1 MFSSTVLKTATLT
14 AALLGT
20 SGLFGCQDNTTR
32 PGHDPVK
39 DTEPPNLTCVPNLD
53 GKIDANELQAALG
66 IPASFLVSPAG
77 EKRSV
82 DLVGTANNDGS
93 PIWDFSQDF
102 ASDQQATIQASDVSG
117 KWYKASF
124 PDGEFAAPVD
134 AAGTL
139 EGIYKHTD
147 ADLSLLG
154 IASTEEKPKKG
165 QTLLVYDAPIPLYK
179 FPIEPGKHWIASG
192 EVQNGLTYGLPYA
205 GKDTYDVTVGETGQL
220 ELFDYTFTQ
229 VHRIKLHIVQEPA
242 VGKSISTRQ
251 TQFLFE
257 CFGEVARATSK
268 PDETKDDFTTAAEV
282 RRLGQ

>member
-1 MFSSTVLKTATLT
+1 MFFDTVPSRVALVVTAAFSLT
-14 AALLGT
+14 A
-20 SGLFGCQDNTTR
+20 CQDNTIIQ
-32 PGHDPVK
+32 GHPPVP

-53 GKIDANELQAALG
+53 GKIDANELQAAIG

-77 EKRSV
+77 EARTV
-82 DLVGTANNDGS
+82 NLVGTANKDGS

-102 ASDQQATIQASDVSG
+102 ASDQQATIQASDMSA
-117 KWYKASF
+117 KWYKSSF

-139 EGIYKHTD
+139 EGIYQHTD
-147 ADLSLLG
+147 AALNLLG
-154 IASTEEKPKKG
+154 IASVQEKPKKG
-165 QTLLVYDAPIPLYK
+165 QTLLVYDAPIPLYR
-179 FPIEPGKHWIASG
+179 FPIEPGKHWVASG
-192 EVQNGLTYGLPYA
+192 SVQNGLTYGLPYA
-205 GKDTYDVTVGETGQL
+205 GKDTYDVTVGDTGQL

-242 VGKSISTRQ
+242 VGKSISTRE

-268 PDETKDDFTTAAEV
+268 PDEKNDNFTTAAEV

>member
-1 MFSSTVLKTATLT
+1 MFFDTVLKTSTLVLVAVASLT
-14 AALLGT
+14 
-20 SGLFGCQDNTTR
+20 GCQDNTTR
-32 PGHDPVK
+32 PGHDPIK

-53 GKIDANELQAALG
+53 GQIDASELQAAIG
-66 IPASFLVSPAG
+66 IPASFLVSPVG
-77 EKRSV
+77 EARTV
-82 DLVGTANNDGS
+82 NLLGTAAKDGS

-102 ASDQQATIQASDVSG
+102 ASDQQATIQASDLST

-139 EGIYKHTD
+139 EGIYQHTD
-147 ADLSLLG
+147 ASLNLLG
-154 IASTEEKPKKG
+154 VASTEEKPKKG

-179 FPIEPGKHWIASG
+179 FPIQPGKHWVASG
-192 EVQNGLTYGLPYA
+192 SVQNGLTYGLPYA
-205 GKDTYDVTVGETGQL
+205 GKDTYDVTIGETGQL
-220 ELFDYTFTQ
+220 ELFDYTFEQ
-229 VHRIKLHIVQEPA
+229 VHRVKLHIVQEPA
-242 VGKSISTRQ
+242 VGKSISTRE

-268 PDETKDDFTTAAEV
+268 PDEAKDDFTTAAEV

>member
-1 MFSSTVLKTATLT
+1 MFFDTVLSRATLVLVAVASLT
-14 AALLGT
+14 
-20 SGLFGCQDNTTR
+20 GCQDNTTR
-32 PGHDPVK
+32 PGHDPIK

-53 GKIDANELQAALG
+53 GQIDASELQAALG

-77 EKRSV
+77 EARTV
-82 DLVGTANNDGS
+82 NLVGAAAKDGS

-102 ASDQQATIQASDVSG
+102 ASDQQATIQASGLSA

-139 EGIYKHTD
+139 EGIYQHTD
-147 ADLSLLG
+147 ASLNLLG
-154 IASTEEKPKKG
+154 VASVEEKPKKG

-179 FPIEPGKHWIASG
+179 FPIQPGKHWVASG
-192 EVQNGLTYGLPYA
+192 SVQNGLTYGLPYA
-205 GKDTYDVTVGETGQL
+205 GKDTYDVTIGEMGQL
-220 ELFDYTFTQ
+220 ELFDYTFEQ
-229 VHRIKLHIVQEPA
+229 VHRVKLHIVQEPA
-242 VGKSISTRQ
+242 VGKSISTRE